1 MDADGLVGGAGL
13 SHRLEDLALDLARQ
27 DCTDAKA
34 TSAITAAANGDRA
47 AMALALAYALR
58 RQARRVGDPGLA
70 GRAAGY
76 LTAALWS

>member
-1 MDADGLVGGAGL
+1 MDADELVGGAGL
-13 SHRLEDLALDLARQ
+13 SHQLEELALALAR
-27 DCTDAKA
+27 DDSTDAIA
-34 TSAITAAANGDRA
+34 TSALTSAAHGDRA

-58 RQARRVGDPGLA
+58 RQARRIGDPGLA